1 MWAGPLHPWVLP
13 LSSCGARASLRT
25 SQPPPIAGQGFCSG
39 TPESGKRTAKA
50 QSGASRSGNSAPTGA
65 EGFHQRDLTGVVL
78 EDESASAYAGWEC
91 HPGKRAQHK
100 PRYGLES
107 PETSQHRGSPRIEHQ
122 RMSGSR
128 STEGLSDSSSRL
140 REGPSLGAVCP
151 KPRGKPK
158 SSALTMPSAGV
169 CGSHL
174 PGGQRRGAPSGTEA
188 SHPGTPTRA
197 GLSRA
202 AALGVFRR
210 CQGRRAP
217 QTLRE

>member
-39 TPESGKRTAKA
+39 APESGKRTAKA

-78 EDESASAYAGWEC
+78 EDESAYAYAGWEC

-107 PETSQHRGSPRIEHQ
+107 PGTSQHRGSPRIEHQ
-122 RMSGSR
+122 RTSGSR
-128 STEGLSDSSSRL
+128 CTEGLSDSSSRL
-140 REGPSLGAVCP
+140 REGPSLGEVC
-151 KPRGKPK
+151 
-158 SSALTMPSAGV
+158 
-169 CGSHL
+169 
-174 PGGQRRGAPSGTEA
+174 
-188 SHPGTPTRA
+188 
-197 GLSRA
+197 
-202 AALGVFRR
+202 
-210 CQGRRAP
+210 P
-217 QTLRE
+217 QTLRQTQVQRFDHALCRGLRLPSPRGAAQGSPEQDRGFPPWYSNKGRALQGRGTGGL